1 MRMTDLV
8 HVERVQMAGVS
19 FFFSLFCFM
28 SAVDRCENEGS
39 FSYYLTITYV
49 GFVCLLAVTY
59 IMG

>member
-8 HVERVQMAGVS
+8 NVERVQMAGVS

-39 FSYYLTITYV
+39 FSYYWTITYV
-49 GFVCLLAVTY
+49 GFVCLLAK
-59 IMG
+59 